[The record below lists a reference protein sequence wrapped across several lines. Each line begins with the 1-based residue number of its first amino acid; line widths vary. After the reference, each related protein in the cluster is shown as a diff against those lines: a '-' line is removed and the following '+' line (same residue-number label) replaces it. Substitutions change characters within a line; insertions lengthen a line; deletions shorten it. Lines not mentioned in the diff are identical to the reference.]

1 MEDILLTTLGIMT
14 KWKYLMNHR
23 ILPNFISSVHLR
35 IQLQHKLY
43 QSKVAVTQEVT
54 SVQLQHVLTWSRE
67 NKTPEQT
74 EQTDKFK

>member
-23 ILPNFISSVHLR
+23 ILPNFISRIHLR
-35 IQLQHKLY
+35 IQLQRKLY

-74 EQTDKFK
+74 GQIDKFK